1 MKIPWVPIFQ
11 GIFRKQESCSSFLSD
26 KIFLLMATLEK
37 KGMESGPPKKY
48 DFNNSFSQV
57 LSSESGVLKEML
69 PIVSLM
75 F

>member
-1 MKIPWVPIFQ
+1 
-11 GIFRKQESCSSFLSD
+11 
-26 KIFLLMATLEK
+26 MATLEK